1 MVVQLWGVREQRRFN
16 CGAYTTVLVL
26 VCRSITYSTRAAC
39 NEAFRASASP
49 TRALGKRSRII
60 DELVVFVR
68 FVDVFARELGETEG
82 HGGHGDGDTV
92 VPLRV
97 VVVVVVVWEAAE
109 AAAAGKVAG
118 EKARWQA
125 DAAVEVGDEMPP
137 PGLADE
143 EGDDEGDEKDGEDVL
158 EGGRVV
164 RRRLGGLDGEKRRS
178 ARGTRG
184 RGRKGIGGGPG
195 GDPDL
200 GGGA

>member
-1 MVVQLWGVREQRRFN
+1 M
-16 CGAYTTVLVL
+16 
-26 VCRSITYSTRAAC
+26 
-39 NEAFRASASP
+39 
-49 TRALGKRSRII
+49 
-60 DELVVFVR
+60 
-68 FVDVFARELGETEG
+68 
-82 HGGHGDGDTV
+82 
-92 VPLRV
+92 
-97 VVVVVVVWEAAE
+97 
-109 AAAAGKVAG
+109 
-118 EKARWQA
+118 
-125 DAAVEVGDEMPP
+125 EVGDEMPP